1 MKTIIILSAMFF
13 TGLQTAYC
21 QMGALKGSGKV
32 VTKIF
37 SFQNFDSI
45 QLQDLDGKIE
55 VEAGKAYSITIAIDD
70 NLERLLVVNENN
82 KTLIIALEKNEN
94 NKRYVEN
101 SNIKITITVPQL
113 CKIAQSGNSNTYVKA
128 IESKSFR
135 IQSRGNG
142 NIVIDGTAENF
153 DVQKSGNGNV
163 EAGKLLT
170 KNANI
175 VSTGN
180 GDVKVNASE
189 TFFADGTGNGDII
202 NKGKAKALPNSK
214 QTGNGEII
222 NN

>member
-37 SFQNFDSI
+37 SYQNFDSI

-70 NLERLLVVNENN
+70 NLERLLVV
-82 KTLIIALEKNEN
+82 NEN

-142 NIVIDGTAENF
+142 NIAIDGTAENF

-202 NKGKAKALPNSK
+202 NKGKAKASPNSK